1 MQLLP
6 LTMLLMWGEQWI
18 GLRAV
23 LCASYATESLLVTR
37 ARSSRLRILYVEAH
51 SKTWVSYYADTVR
64 SLGKLHELQYLRLT
78 EQSDHARRTR
88 LARAIKDGGGHFDV
102 LVLGWGYLSEEANQ
116 WLPPE
121 FMQSLQIPLA
131 IVLNKE
137 YVDLERKLQYIHG
150 CNAVA
155 AFTAHHEVPKYTNVT
170 QIQFHRIPFAA
181 VPQKF
186 DFASVPSPKLYR
198 YDFGFTGIM
207 RKEQTQNW
215 REQILNDLKNF
226 RDLGIRMFTQTGLKF
241 RPLPSKKYRK
251 ILQQTRIWLSTTG
264 PEDLVGTRYFEVL
277 MSGTTMLICNRIAKV
292 YDGLFEEDRHV
303 VMFSSLEELRRKVK
317 YYIDNEQE
325 RQKIVRQAHTLA
337 LANHSFDNRA
347 RELGCILKDSIDYRS
362 RPKSQT
368 LKGPIP
374 WELVS
379 QQDEFTMNGNFPL
392 RSRALRR
399 QDQPG
404 SWSNGQLPRGFK
416 PVVNGLIVR
425 WPVKAVE
432 ALVQAVFS
440 GIDISPPDYPK
451 AALLICRALEQVKGI
466 GSKALV
472 LGSISPWVEAILLS
486 KNYTVLTADYNLPEC
501 AFPGI
506 NFIPMASL
514 ALYVRSFDLVVSY
527 SSIEHDGLGR
537 YGDPID
543 PSGDFYAMKE
553 IKSLLAPGGMLFLGV
568 PVSENV
574 GGLHFNRHRIYN
586 KVRLSELVSEF
597 EYMGIVWN
605 SENIQ
610 LTRKHFTHM
619 DIWRSQKS
627 NNQPLLLLKKSETC

>member
-1 MQLLP
+1 MGDQVETLQFFWVTKICTEIQRAYTKVNIVTRHGASHHPSMDVERSPCFSLRTSRIKDRGETRSEGVDPPIPSPTGRPLGTSLSSGNPNSKKSENNLPLTRIFAFPQNTTSLHNDADLHSDPNTSPKQFAAMLLLP

-23 LCASYATESLLVTR
+23 LCASYATESLLVTT

-78 EQSDHARRTR
+78 EPSDHARRTR

-102 LVLGWGYLSEEANQ
+102 LVLGWGYLREEANQ

-121 FMQSLQIPLA
+121 FMQSLQITLA

-150 CNAVA
+150 CNVVA
-155 AFTAHHEVPKYTNVT
+155 AFTAHHEVSKYTNVT

-264 PEDLVGTRYFEVL
+264 PEDLVGTRYFVVL
-277 MSGTTMLICNRIAKV
+277 MSGTTMLICNCIAKV

-362 RPKSQT
+362 RPKSRT

-404 SWSNGQLPRGFK
+404 SWSNGQ
-416 PVVNGLIVR
+416 
-425 WPVKAVE
+425 
-432 ALVQAVFS
+432 
-440 GIDISPPDYPK
+440 
-451 AALLICRALEQVKGI
+451 
-466 GSKALV
+466 
-472 LGSISPWVEAILLS
+472 
-486 KNYTVLTADYNLPEC
+486 
-501 AFPGI
+501 
-506 NFIPMASL
+506 
-514 ALYVRSFDLVVSY
+514 
-527 SSIEHDGLGR
+527 
-537 YGDPID
+537 
-543 PSGDFYAMKE
+543 
-553 IKSLLAPGGMLFLGV
+553 
-568 PVSENV
+568 
-574 GGLHFNRHRIYN
+574 
-586 KVRLSELVSEF
+586 
-597 EYMGIVWN
+597 
-605 SENIQ
+605 
-610 LTRKHFTHM
+610 
-619 DIWRSQKS
+619 
-627 NNQPLLLLKKSETC
+627 